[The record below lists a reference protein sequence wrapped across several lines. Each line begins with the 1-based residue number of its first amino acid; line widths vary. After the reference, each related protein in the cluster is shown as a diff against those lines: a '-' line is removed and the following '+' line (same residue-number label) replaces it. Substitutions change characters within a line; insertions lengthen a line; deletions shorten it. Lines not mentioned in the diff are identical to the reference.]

1 MNDVDEPGG
10 APDDPGA
17 DDEHHGAGP
26 EGDAELDDL
35 EAVFD
40 TVDAALKAL
49 DADDL
54 DGAEALAASLGAD
67 GGVQAADDDSIS
79 PEG

>member
-17 DDEHHGAGP
+17 DDEHHAAGP